1 MLSRHDQGM
10 AWIDRIFIH
19 EDQKA
24 VVAVD
29 LHTGLLPIYYRAEDA
44 RFAHAVRISLCV
56 DWLFIFC
63 Y

>member
-1 MLSRHDQGM
+1 M
-10 AWIDRIFIH
+10 AWIDWIFIH

-44 RFAHAVRISLCV
+44 RFAYAVRISLCV